1 MNFIIQIFFKKLI
14 FKLKNQKLFI
24 STKLIFYITDKNYCI
39 NTHIGEVIYMEENE
53 NPSIKKAIDDLLDT
67 SIIKEISKR
76 NDKDFVQKLAIW
88 LVRYILLI
96 SSMNESLKIDLEEVL
111 INLHG
116 EKFRKILEITEKTFQ
131 KIKAEEE
138 KYNKYIW

>member
-1 MNFIIQIFFKKLI
+1 MK
-14 FKLKNQKLFI
+14 
-24 STKLIFYITDKNYCI
+24 
-39 NTHIGEVIYMEENE
+39 ENE

-67 SIIKEISKR
+67 TIIKEISKR
-76 NDKDFVQKLAIW
+76 NDKDFAQKLAIW

-131 KIKAEEE
+131 KIKAEED

>member
-1 MNFIIQIFFKKLI
+1 MK
-14 FKLKNQKLFI
+14 
-24 STKLIFYITDKNYCI
+24 
-39 NTHIGEVIYMEENE
+39 ENE

-76 NDKDFVQKLAIW
+76 NDKDFAQKLAIW

-131 KIKAEEE
+131 KIKTDEE